1 MGFMEGQKQVQCTG
15 FHALM
20 EDKKDERDII
30 RA

>member
-1 MGFMEGQKQVQCTG
+1 MGFLEGQKQVHCTG

-20 EDKKDERDII
+20 EDKKDERDI